1 MKSSNN
7 TRNAFRSNYR
17 NNSSVLTGSVLL
29 VLSALLCISLLLQLL
44 DFGVGGPGRNNVF
57 FFLGNMLYTVYGF
70 SSIIIPVF
78 LFIAGLSCFATK
90 WTSQKTMR
98 LLTAL
103 VPFFTAVLTEKICR
117 SIVAVSST
125 SASTVKIIITVVTG
139 VMLIIIEILGAG
151 VIAESVNQKLFYKDG
166 KSRIKSRDF
175 DDEYEVTEYSETSGP
190 SSSSDNDN
198 DEDSDSEKDVDNS
211 FKYEPI
217 KKNSIFDKSLS
228 KIKYD
233 FNKDESYNALKNDA
247 ANLYEANVPSIEEY
261 EKIDSPAEAA
271 ATTETTTGTETV
283 SETTTAPAPE
293 QNSQPQAQEQAE
305 PQTQA
310 VQNPQKEIKIS
321 DEEKEAAFALA
332 VNPLDYKKDVS
343 ETTNSSTASAADT
356 SDDDESPSANP
367 ASIITQEEYA
377 ALISPDANAE
387 AEAQSEPE
395 VDELEWPDLPP
406 APETLPPEYLEEEAQ
421 SETKA
426 ASDDDDDDPA
436 LAFPPKDDLQ
446 GDEEIARQ
454 NEAENLFEEAV
465 RARKLEDDDEVT
477 EVTEPAEPTEST
489 EPTETNNAAAEV
501 TADSDELIE
510 DNFDDTFADVFM
522 EDDFTEKKT
531 EPVRTEPVRII
542 DSSVHP
548 NPAYP
553 YGITLHDNDEPEPV
567 QKKKEAP
574 AVPKYPTR
582 ISLEEN
588 VPEISV
594 PETKVPEMNIPEP
607 YAESEKLTDMP
618 YIPDIAQDYEVEDKA
633 AGTEE
638 TVEEKTLDS
647 DFFDIDMNNQPEDEE
662 LSDDIEEVAEEL
674 KPNNEVFK
682 QIYAQESGKANLSSP
697 VSNVFSD
704 MEADIRKSTGLLASA
719 TAALSKA
726 EGSSSSTSST
736 SPAGTNTSTKKQN
749 PKNELNVGA
758 IDSPELNPNANTAK
772 NLTADELTDFFNA
785 QQAENTPVTREIEAN
800 RQKTNRAERK
810 GPYVIPSDLLTAY
823 KDDQYWIIDE
833 KTKEASINLKQT
845 LSEFN
850 IDAEIIGIKKGPVV
864 TMFELLPAPGVKLSK
879 IVALQDNIA
888 LSLAASSVRIVAP
901 IPGKQAVGIEVPNKN
916 RSIVSFR
923 EIIEMELPEYS
934 KMAVPVILGK
944 DILGKAQ
951 LIDLV
956 KTPHM
961 LIAGATGSGKSVC
974 VNSLILSILYKRS
987 YKDVKLILVDPKVV
1001 ELKLYN
1007 NIPHLLTPVITEPKK
1022 ALQALQYCLCEME
1035 RRYALLDG
1043 LGVRDIASYNQRIK
1057 ERDICTEKLPYIVV
1071 IIDEFADLM
1080 ATSGKELE
1088 SIVARLTAMSRAVGI
1103 HLVLATQRPSV
1114 NVITGLIKA
1123 NIPSRIAFMV
1133 ASRTDSNII
1142 IDSVGAEKL
1151 LGRGDM
1157 LYASAVDPYP
1167 VRIQGTFVSD
1177 SEVESVVEYV
1187 KSYGEPEYIDEEIF
1201 VEDDDCDE
1209 DGTDLFGN
1217 SVGDDPLYDQALEI
1231 VVQAGKASASYI
1243 QRRLKIGYNR
1253 AARLVEEMEERG
1265 IVGPA
1270 NGSKPREIIHMP

>member
-1 MKSSNN
+1 MKSSKN
-7 TRNAFRSNYR
+7 TRSTIRNSYR
-17 NNSSVLTGSVLL
+17 NNSSVLTGSILL
-29 VLSALLCISLLLQLL
+29 VLSALLSISLLLQLL
-44 DFGVGGPGRNNVF
+44 DFGIGGPGHNNVF
-57 FFLGNMLYTVYGF
+57 YFLGNMLYTVYGF

-78 LFIAGLSCFATK
+78 LFISGMSCFATK

-103 VPFFTAVLTEKICR
+103 IPFFTAVLTEKICR
-117 SIVAVSST
+117 SILAVSSN
-125 SASTVKIIITVVTG
+125 SASTVKIIITVITG

-151 VIAESVNQKLFYKDG
+151 VIAESVNQKLFYKNG
-166 KSRIKSRDF
+166 KSRFADKNGSGSGEF
-175 DDEYEVTEYSETSGP
+175 GDEYEVSEYSAKGTGAGIGSG
-190 SSSSDNDN
+190 SNGEGDSD
-198 DEDSDSEKDVDNS
+198 DSDSSEDEATDDETDQS

-217 KKNSIFDKSLS
+217 KKKSVFDKSLS
-228 KIKYD
+228 KVKYD
-233 FNKDESYNALKNDA
+233 FNKDESYNSLKDA
-247 ANLYEANVPSIEEY
+247 AASLYEENVPSIEEY
-261 EKIDSPAEAA
+261 ENVDKKMTAEKAESEVVSEAA
-271 ATTETTTGTETV
+271 PENETPSEAA
-283 SETTTAPAPE
+283 SETAAAPVV
-293 QNSQPQAQEQAE
+293 SQTNTPSAE
-305 PQTQA
+305 PE
-310 VQNPQKEIKIS
+310 KEIKIS
-321 DEEKEAAFALA
+321 EDEKAAAFALA
-332 VNPLDYKKDVS
+332 VNPLDYKKNADAENANGFVS
-343 ETTNSSTASAADT
+343 PLSANNSAASVGAAS
-356 SDDDESPSANP
+356 SDDDEISSANP

-377 ALISPDANAE
+377 ALISPE
-387 AEAQSEPE
+387 ADLPESNTEPE
-395 VDELEWPDLPP
+395 VDELEWANLPP
-406 APETLPPEYLEEEAQ
+406 APETLPPEYLEDEGQGNQKAEA
-421 SETKA
+421 E
-426 ASDDDDDDPA
+426 SDDDDDPT
-436 LAFPPKDDLQ
+436 LAFPPEDELEQD
-446 GDEEIARQ
+446 GEEIARR

-465 RARKLEDDDEVT
+465 NARKLSDDEDE
-477 EVTEPAEPTEST
+477 EVEETDAENVEAV
-489 EPTETNNAAAEV
+489 ET
-501 TADSDELIE
+501 DEIIE

-522 EDDFTEKKT
+522 EDDFSEQVP
-531 EPVRTEPVRII
+531 EEEIVEESFPESPVKPVRII

-553 YGITLHDNDEPEPV
+553 YGITLHDEVEPEPV
-567 QKKKEAP
+567 QKKKEP
-574 AVPKYPTR
+574 TVPKYPTK
-582 ISLEEN
+582 ISLEER
-588 VPEISV
+588 VQEEPVKTESV
-594 PETKVPEMNIPEP
+594 KTEP
-607 YAESEKLTDMP
+607 AASDLP
-618 YIPDIAQDYEVEDKA
+618 YIPDIAQDYEVEDNK
-633 AGTEE
+633 EE
-638 TVEEKTLDS
+638 DNDNALDS
-647 DFFDIDMNNQPEDEE
+647 DFYDIDMNAQPDDEE
-662 LSDDIEEVAEEL
+662 LSDDIKEVPEEL
-674 KPNNEVFK
+674 KPTNEVFK
-682 QIYAQESGKANLSSP
+682 QIYAQEKGEVKLTSA
-697 VSNVFSD
+697 VSDVFSD
-704 MEADIRKSTGLLASA
+704 MEADIRKAAGTTGVAAS
-719 TAALSKA
+719 TAAIA
-726 EGSSSSTSST
+726 TETPT
-736 SPAGTNTSTKKQN
+736 PSPAPKAAAPSSAKNTLETGPES
-749 PKNELNVGA
+749 
-758 IDSPELNPNANTAK
+758 SPELNPNANTAK

-785 QQAENTPVTREIEAN
+785 QQAENTPVTHVIEGN
-800 RQKTNRAERK
+800 LPKTNRATRK
-810 GPYVIPSDLLTAY
+810 GPYVVPSDLLTAY
-823 KDDQYWIIDE
+823 KDDQYWIIDD

-923 EIIEMELPEYS
+923 EIIEMDLPEYT
-934 KMAVPVILGK
+934 KMAVPVVLGK

-1043 LGVRDIASYNQRIK
+1043 LGVRDISSYNQRIK

-1177 SEVESVVEYV
+1177 SEVENVVEYV
-1187 KSYGEPEYIDEEIF
+1187 KEYGEPDYIDEEIF
-1201 VEDDDCDE
+1201 VEDEDGDDV
-1209 DGTDLFGN
+1209 GTDLFGN